1 MSDFKLVKLLDPQV
15 IVTGGLI
22 PSGVFATTATYTVG
36 DAVSYGGGSYIA
48 IQTTGGNLP
57 TNTTYWQILALQG
70 AAGINYSRIVSKITI
85 NTNAA
90 AATGTDYVYLCSGTL
105 TLTMPT
111 VAANVN
117 RYTVKNIGSGIV
129 TISAADTIDGNS
141 TIILGITDSAV
152 DLIAGNSEWN
162 IL

>member
-1 MSDFKLVKLLDPQV
+1 M
-15 IVTGGLI
+15 TGGLI

-36 DAVSYGGGSYIA
+36 DAVSYNGSSYLA

-57 TNTTYWQILALQG
+57 TNTTYWQVLALQG
-70 AAGINYSRIVSKITI
+70 SAGVNYSRIISKITT

-105 TLTMPT
+105 TLTMPSVSGNT
-111 VAANVN
+111 N

-129 TISAADTIDGNS
+129 TISAADTVDGNS
-141 TIILGITDSAV
+141 TIVLGILDSAV
-152 DLIAGNSEWN
+152 DLVAGNAQWN
-162 IL
+162 II